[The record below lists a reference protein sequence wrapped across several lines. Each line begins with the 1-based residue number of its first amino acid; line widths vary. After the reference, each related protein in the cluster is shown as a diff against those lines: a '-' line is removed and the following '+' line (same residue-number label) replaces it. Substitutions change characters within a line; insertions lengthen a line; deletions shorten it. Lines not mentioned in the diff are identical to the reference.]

1 MTFFL
6 IGLLM
11 KTGIGSAASNFI
23 AITLGTTI
31 TMAIHLGS
39 LSRTP
44 LRHMPIIFAGVC
56 LTFSQGGKNL
66 LGVAVTFAFGMAL
79 CAVCFTGQMIFIKK
93 FPQEQEMIL
102 EKE

>member
-31 TMAIHLGS
+31 TMAIHLGP